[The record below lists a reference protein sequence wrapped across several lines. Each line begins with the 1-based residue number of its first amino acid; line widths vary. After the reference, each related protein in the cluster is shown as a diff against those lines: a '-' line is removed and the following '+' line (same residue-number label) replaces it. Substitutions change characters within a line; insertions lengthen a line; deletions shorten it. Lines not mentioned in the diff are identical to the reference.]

1 MIPMRSEYPTTTSSG
16 VENTSKKLSA
26 GSSTLWSVLFAA
38 TVLLGPMGTAQATE
52 EIYSY
57 IDKDGTLVFTN
68 IQPAHLR
75 PAKEKKRL
83 NTFSWTDELG
93 VLRKVHRVNVTTY
106 DREIQE
112 AAHYYTLPP
121 ELVKAVVAVES
132 SFEPTAVSPAG
143 AQGLMQLMPKTG
155 QEMKLRDPFHPK
167 ANIYAGTRYL
177 RLLANQFDGDIRKTI
192 AGYNA
197 GPGAVRRANGVP
209 NFPETQVYV
218 QRVLKLYRHYLSK
231 KVFDRAQP

>member
-1 MIPMRSEYPTTTSSG
+1 MHSESLITTLSGSASFSKPLKYVRSLLTRWLF
-16 VENTSKKLSA
+16 V
-26 GSSTLWSVLFAA
+26 FAA
-38 TVLLGPMGTAQATE
+38 LGLPMVAQASE

-57 IDKDGTLVFTN
+57 VDKDGTLVFTN
-68 IQPAHLR
+68 IPPAHLK
-75 PAKEKKRL
+75 PTKEKKRV

-106 DREIQE
+106 DREIRE
-112 AAHYYTLPP
+112 AAQYYTLPP
-121 ELVKAVVAVES
+121 ALIKAVVAVES
-132 SFEPTAVSPAG
+132 SFEPTAISPAG

-155 QEMKLRDPFHPK
+155 QEMQLRDPFHPK

-177 RLLANQFDGDIRKTI
+177 RILANQFDGDIRKTI

-197 GPGAVRRANGVP
+197 GPGAVRRAGGVP

-218 QRVLKLYRHYLSK
+218 QRVLKLYRHYLSQ
-231 KVFDRAQP
+231 KVFSQDKP

>member
-1 MIPMRSEYPTTTSSG
+1 MTPFR
-16 VENTSKKLSA
+16 KLC
-26 GSSTLWSVLFAA
+26 LFAG
-38 TVLLGPMGTAQATE
+38 LLTYLFASVAYGDE

-68 IQPAHLR
+68 IKPAHLK
-75 PAKEKKRL
+75 PTKEKKRL

-93 VLRKVHRVNVTTY
+93 VLRKVHRVNVTSY
-106 DREIQE
+106 DQEILE
-112 AAHYYTLPP
+112 AAKYYTLPP

-132 SFEPTAVSPAG
+132 SFEPTAISPAG

-155 QEMKLRDPFHPK
+155 QEMQLRDPFHPR

-177 RLLANQFDGDIRKTI
+177 RILANQFDGDIRKTI

-197 GPGAVRRANGVP
+197 GPGAVRRAGGVP

-218 QRVLKLYRHYLSK
+218 QRVLKLYRHYLNQA
-231 KVFDRAQP
+231 VFD

>member
-1 MIPMRSEYPTTTSSG
+1 MRELGGWLIGCLIVASTLIS
-16 VENTSKKLSA
+16 LSA
-26 GSSTLWSVLFAA
+26 YAGN
-38 TVLLGPMGTAQATE
+38 E

-68 IQPAHLR
+68 IRPAHLK
-75 PAKEKKRL
+75 PAKERKKL

-93 VLRKVHRVNVTTY
+93 VLRRVHRVDVTTY
-106 DREIQE
+106 DQEIKE
-112 AAHYYTLPP
+112 AASYYDLPP

-143 AQGLMQLMPKTG
+143 AQGLMQLMPATG
-155 QEMKLRDPFHPK
+155 KAMKLVDPFHPK

-177 RLLANQFDGDIRKTI
+177 RVLANQFDGDIRKTV

-197 GPGAVRRANGVP
+197 GPGAVRRAAGVP
-209 NFPETQVYV
+209 EYPETQVYV
-218 QRVLKLYRHYLSK
+218 QRVLKLYRHYLSHQ
-231 KVFDRAQP
+231 VFTLGKP

>member
-1 MIPMRSEYPTTTSSG
+1 MTPFR
-16 VENTSKKLSA
+16 KLC
-26 GSSTLWSVLFAA
+26 LFAG
-38 TVLLGPMGTAQATE
+38 LLTYLFASVAYGDE

-68 IQPAHLR
+68 IKPAHLK
-75 PAKEKKRL
+75 PTKEKKRL

-93 VLRKVHRVNVTTY
+93 VLRKVHRVNVTSY
-106 DREIQE
+106 DREILE
-112 AAHYYTLPP
+112 AAKYYTLPP

-132 SFEPTAVSPAG
+132 SFEPTAISPAG

-155 QEMKLRDPFHPK
+155 QEMQLRDPFHPR

-177 RLLANQFDGDIRKTI
+177 RILANQFDGDIRKTI

-197 GPGAVRRANGVP
+197 GPGAVRRAGGVP

-218 QRVLKLYRHYLSK
+218 QRVLKLYRHYLNLA
-231 KVFDRAQP
+231 VFD

>member
-1 MIPMRSEYPTTTSSG
+1 MTPFRKFY
-16 VENTSKKLSA
+16 LYA
-26 GSSTLWSVLFAA
+26 GILTCLFASVA
-38 TVLLGPMGTAQATE
+38 HGDE

-68 IQPAHLR
+68 IKPAHLK

-93 VLRKVHRVNVTTY
+93 VLRKVHRVNVTSY
-106 DREIQE
+106 DREILE
-112 AAHYYTLPP
+112 AAKYYTLPP

-132 SFEPTAVSPAG
+132 SFEPTAMSPAG

-155 QEMKLRDPFHPK
+155 QEMQLRDPFHPR

-177 RLLANQFDGDIRKTI
+177 RILANQFDGDIRKTI

-197 GPGAVRRANGVP
+197 GPGAVRRAGGVP

-218 QRVLKLYRHYLSK
+218 QRVLKLYRHYLNQA
-231 KVFDRAQP
+231 VFD